1 MSAYVSGFTRL
12 RTALS
17 IELPPVILFSESN
30 VALLFKEMFALI
42 LSQRTES
49 LFTSLPKPSI
59 IFFGVIIPVVRVPVL
74 SVQIISTYANS
85 GILPG
90 FLARILNFSIV
101 FTFCFVTSFTIRG
114 NPSGTAA
121 TIIVNA
127 TEKFCAIF

>member
-59 IFFGVIIPVVRVPVL
+59 IFFDSRIPDK
-74 SVQIISTYANS
+74 
-85 GILPG
+85 
-90 FLARILNFSIV
+90 
-101 FTFCFVTSFTIRG
+101 
-114 NPSGTAA
+114 
-121 TIIVNA
+121 IIVQSSPVKHSERRQA
-127 TEKFCAIF
+127 YTHLPPAYLYI